1 MRLLAVSNRAPVTVT
16 RRRGEFVFQPSVGG
30 LATGL
35 TAWMDS
41 LDAAPG
47 EGPVNERLWA
57 GWPGLTVAAEEEN
70 DLRARLREE
79 YDVHPV
85 FLDEKQVEDFYF
97 GFCNATLWPL
107 FHYFHSFA
115 QYDENLWQSYRSVN
129 EAFRDSVLGAA
140 RESDSIWVH
149 DYHLML
155 LPRLLRE
162 HLPDTR
168 IGFFL
173 HIPFPDFEVFRQMPR
188 RWGTELL
195 EGLLGADLI
204 GFHVHD
210 YTQYFLRCVLKM
222 LGRENDMGE
231 MTLGGRTVRAD
242 TFPMGIDYGKF
253 AAAADDPAIR
263 SDVESLRERTPPGG
277 KVILSVERLDYT
289 KGIING
295 LRAFEAL
302 LERSPGW
309 RERCVLAMVVVPS
322 RTRVGEY
329 ARMKTEIDTEVGR
342 INGRFG
348 NIDWTPILYQYASL
362 PFERLVALYSL
373 GDVAMVTP
381 KRDGMNLIAKEY
393 LASRTD
399 GTGVLVLSE
408 LAGASRELG
417 EAVQVNPN
425 IVEEIASALESALEM
440 PRQEQV
446 RRNTL
451 MRHRLRRYDV
461 KRWAGEFMRALEGVR
476 EAQRLREAKYLG
488 LSPRAELVS
497 DYLGAGRRLIALDY
511 DGTLVPIAG
520 TPGAAMP
527 TGRTKGLLAR
537 LTADPGNRL
546 AIVSGRDRDTLSGW
560 FGELEIDLVAEHGVW
575 IRERGSSWEKIK
587 PLRNDWKPRV
597 AQILEEYVDRLPGS
611 FAEEKDFSL
620 AWHYRQTDPEL
631 GPVRAKELMDEL
643 VTLTAN
649 LDLQVIQGSKVIE
662 VRNGGVDKG
671 AAVLKIIGED
681 RYNFIMAM
689 GDDWTDEDLFAALPE
704 RAHTIKIGI
713 GSSFARFYLRG
724 QEEAIELL
732 EDLQAISRRNLVA

>member
-1 MRLLAVSNRAPVTVT
+1 MRLLAVSNRAPVTVS
-16 RRRGEFVFQPSVGG
+16 RKGGEFAFQPSVGG

-35 TAWMDS
+35 AAWMDS
-41 LDAAPG
+41 LDAAG
-47 EGPVNERLWA
+47 DGRANRRLWA
-57 GWPGLTVAAEEEN
+57 GWPGITVEADEQEA
-70 DLRARLREE
+70 LRARLRGE
-79 YDVHPV
+79 YEVHPV
-85 FLDEKQVEDFYF
+85 FLDERQVDDFYF

-107 FHYFHSFA
+107 FHYFHSYVL
-115 QYDENLWQSYRSVN
+115 YDEQYWQSYRSVN
-129 EAFRDSVLGAA
+129 EAFRDSILEEA

-162 HLPDTR
+162 HLPDAR

-173 HIPFPDFEVFRQMPR
+173 HIPFPDYEVFRQMPR

-222 LGRENDMGE
+222 LGHENDMGE
-231 MTLGGRTVRAD
+231 IALQGRTLRAD
-242 TFPMGIDYGKF
+242 TFPMGIDYEKF
-253 AAAADDPAIR
+253 AAAADDPEVRGA
-263 SDVESLRERTPPGG
+263 VESLREKTPRGG
-277 KVILSVERLDYT
+277 KVILSIERLDYT

-295 LRAFEAL
+295 LRAYETL

-362 PFERLVALYSL
+362 PFERLVAMYCL

-393 LASRTD
+393 LAARTD

-425 IVEEIASALESALEM
+425 IVEEIALALETALEM
-440 PRQEQV
+440 PVQEQV

-451 MRHRLRRYDV
+451 MRRRLKRYDV
-461 KRWAGEFMRALEGVR
+461 MRWAGDFMRSLDSVR

-488 LSPRAELVS
+488 LAARTELLS
-497 DYLGAGRRLIALDY
+497 DYTAAADRFIALDY

-520 TPGAAMP
+520 TPGGAMP
-527 TGRTKGLLAR
+527 SDETRRLLAR
-537 LTADPGNRL
+537 LASDPRNRL
-546 AIVSGRDRDTLSGW
+546 VVVSGRDRETLTGW
-560 FGELEIDLVAEHGVW
+560 FGDLDIDLVAEHGVW
-575 IRERGSSWEKIK
+575 IRERGAGWEKIK
-587 PLRNDWKPRV
+587 PLRDDWKPRV
-597 AQILEEYVDRLPGS
+597 AQILEDYVDRLPGS
-611 FAEEKDFSL
+611 LVEEKDYSI

-643 VTLTAN
+643 VNLTAN
-649 LDLQVIQGSKVIE
+649 LDLQVIQGSKVVE
-662 VRNGGVDKG
+662 VRSGGVDKG
-671 AAVLKIIGED
+671 AAALRIIGET
-681 RYNFIMAM
+681 RHEFVMAL
-689 GDDWTDEDLFAALPE
+689 GDDWTDEDLFSALPE
-704 RAHTIKIGI
+704 SAYTIKIGLR
-713 GSSFARFYLRG
+713 SSFARFHLRS
-724 QEEAIELL
+724 QEEAIQLL
-732 EDLQAISRRNLVA
+732 EQLHVVSLRNLVA